1 MVEREREVT
10 KMKVNE
16 LLKLI
21 DKEKDGDGVRCLLE
35 GIYGENKGAKMFNA
49 WMKWDVERFKRLV
62 EREEA

>member
-1 MVEREREVT
+1 
-10 KMKVNE
+10 MKVNE